1 MLTESLVGNPL
12 PASAKRQLDAT
23 PKADHDLVRAKRA
36 RLTADTAV
44 LEQPTPNHPGVSS
57 FLRRLA
63 DPLDPSPPRRDAFVS
78 EWLESVGSGKRN
90 RCSKSD
96 SYTGRVERP
105 VARHTKSATE
115 ALAPPGSR
123 SDSKQGEEQAS
134 APSSSHTRSVA
145 PTDASGPSFGPGVE
159 HYLYMVL
166 YLEPNGIYL
175 RHLCDPLP
183 DHVAELVEQ
192 VGRDRDSPGPS
203 VEDVKQDRGL
213 YDLSTAS
220 SKPEVER
227 YFNTHVFPDPGLEAE
242 LRRMR
247 RTPMRRQAVPST
259 GFQRRVSTPVP
270 DTLYGYKLSVALQN
284 RQVFSTGSDMI
295 DGMVA
300 IRGTEARLYVTWK
313 HDEQDRYYMQ
323 EVESFVLHRPEHYL
337 EFRRY
342 VRNIIEWGKGR
353 RLREIRDSLGIILEK
368 RRKRAAAEAKTR
380 PPSSD
385 DTSRGYG
392 SSAE

>member
-1 MLTESLVGNPL
+1 
-12 PASAKRQLDAT
+12 
-23 PKADHDLVRAKRA
+23 
-36 RLTADTAV
+36 
-44 LEQPTPNHPGVSS
+44 
-57 FLRRLA
+57 
-63 DPLDPSPPRRDAFVS
+63 
-78 EWLESVGSGKRN
+78 
-90 RCSKSD
+90 
-96 SYTGRVERP
+96 
-105 VARHTKSATE
+105 
-115 ALAPPGSR
+115 
-123 SDSKQGEEQAS
+123 
-134 APSSSHTRSVA
+134 
-145 PTDASGPSFGPGVE
+145 
-159 HYLYMVL
+159 
-166 YLEPNGIYL
+166 
-175 RHLCDPLP
+175 
-183 DHVAELVEQ
+183 VAELVEQ

-242 LRRMR
+242 LRRVR
-247 RTPMRRQAVPST
+247 RTPMRGQAVPST